1 MDLNLSDLTLGF
13 DELWWDSEA
22 GVIVGLLWGT
32 VSVLLLYIRSLRE
45 GKPPDFD
52 PCLPEDTPYHRWI
65 LESHGKKIFWVS
77 LLDSLGWN
85 PSIASLQTGW
95 LDHTWSYLIHLTQA
109 ALPIWLSPMTRGRIR
124 NPIQLM
130 LPATWRYS
138 MLDRWPS
145 TLSGLASMIL
155 EEVEVC
161 FWFYSSLKYL
171 NCPNLI
177 KIVTILLLVL

>member
-1 MDLNLSDLTLGF
+1 MMDVNLRDLTMGF
-13 DELWWDSEA
+13 DEMLSKA

-65 LESHGKKIFWVS
+65 LNLMEKRLCCRCFEIFEQIFWVKFF
-77 LLDSLGWN
+77 WV
-85 PSIASLQTGW
+85 
-95 LDHTWSYLIHLTQA
+95 DHTWSYLIHFTQG
-109 ALPIWLSPMTRGRIR
+109 ALPICLSPMTRDTIR
-124 NPIQLM
+124 NHIQLI
-130 LPATWRYS
+130 LPATRRYA

-145 TLSGLASMIL
+145 TLSSLASMIL

-161 FWFYSSLKYL
+161 FWYL
-171 NCPNLI
+171 SCPNLI
-177 KIVTILLLVL
+177 LLVTIFLLVF